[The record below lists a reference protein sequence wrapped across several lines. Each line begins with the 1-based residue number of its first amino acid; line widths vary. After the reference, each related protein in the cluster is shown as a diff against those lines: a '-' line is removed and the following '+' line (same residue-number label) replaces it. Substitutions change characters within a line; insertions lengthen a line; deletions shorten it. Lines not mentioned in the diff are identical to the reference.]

1 MRIKNI
7 SLKNYRNIE
16 SANVDF
22 SDGINI
28 LIGENAN
35 GKTNA
40 VEAIYQFA
48 QGKSFRTKNSMETI
62 SFGKEMCDLS
72 LGFVADGARESPVTA
87 VTPPFAKGGL
97 EKEKTKQ
104 MQIKLYKDKSKKFYY
119 NNIQLKKVIEF
130 IGNFR
135 AVLFTPDHL
144 GLVKGSPEIRRKF
157 IDMAISQIK
166 PVYLS
171 YLIDCN
177 RVLIQRN
184 HLLKHIKQTGE
195 TEEKSEQFYI
205 WTKKLAK
212 YSSVISRYRGEYI
225 ERLKEFVP
233 EFYGGLS
240 NGKEEITLSYVSN
253 INKYNKDFNDFH
265 DLGTCDKL
273 YGEVFSRCGK
283 EEFAAGT
290 TLCGP
295 QRDDLYIEIDGRS
308 AKGIASQG
316 QQRSAVLALKLA
328 EGEISKISHGEYPV
342 FLLDDILSELDCHR
356 QDFILKNLSG
366 RQVIIT
372 CCNSELLNGID
383 INISK
388 MIEVVNG
395 EFI

>member
-7 SLKNYRNIE
+7 SLKNYRNIGT
-16 SANVDF
+16 ANIDF

-28 LIGENAN
+28 LVGENAN

-48 QGKSFRTKNSMETI
+48 QGKSFRTKNNTETI
-62 SFGKEMCDLS
+62 SFDKEMCDLS
-72 LGFVADGARESPVTA
+72 LDFVLDKS
-87 VTPPFAKGGL
+87 
-97 EKEKTKQ
+97 EKVNNT
-104 MQIKLYKDKSKKFYY
+104 QIKLYKDKSKKFYY
-119 NNIQLKKVIEF
+119 NNIHVRKIIEF

-144 GLVKGSPEIRRKF
+144 GLVKGNPETRRRF

-184 HLLKHIKQTGE
+184 HLLKHIRQTGE
-195 TEEKSEQFYI
+195 TDEKLEQFYV
-205 WTKKLAK
+205 WTKKLSK
-212 YSSVISRYRGEYI
+212 YAAVITRYRGEYT

-233 EFYGGLS
+233 GFYSGLS
-240 NGKEEITLSYVSN
+240 KGREEIKLSYVSN
-253 INKYNKDFNDFH
+253 INKFNKDFCDFNDFT
-265 DLGTCDKL
+265 TCENL
-273 YGEVFSRCGK
+273 YFEVFSRGSK
-283 EEFAAGT
+283 DELAAGT
-290 TLCGP
+290 TLYGP
-295 QRDDLYIEIDGRS
+295 QRDDLYIEIDNKS
-308 AKGIASQG
+308 ARGIASQG

-328 EGEISKISHGEYPV
+328 EGDISKISHGEYPV
-342 FLLDDILSELDCHR
+342 FLLDDILSELDNKR
-356 QDFILKNLSG
+356 QDFILRNLSG

-388 MIEVVNG
+388 MIKVENG
-395 EFI
+395 NFM

>member
-16 SANVDF
+16 TANIDF

-40 VEAIYQFA
+40 VEAVYQFA
-48 QGKSFRTKNSMETI
+48 QGKSFRTKNIVEVI
-62 SFGKEMCDLS
+62 SFDKEMCDIS
-72 LGFVADGARESPVTA
+72 LNFVLDKS
-87 VTPPFAKGGL
+87 
-97 EKEKTKQ
+97 EKNNN
-104 MQIKLYKDKSKKFYY
+104 MQIKLHKDKSKKFFY
-119 NNIQLKKVIEF
+119 NNIQAKKVVEF

-144 GLVKGSPEIRRKF
+144 GLVKGNPETRRRF

-184 HLLKHIKQTGE
+184 HLLKHIRQTGE
-195 TEEKSEQFYI
+195 TSEKLEQLNI

-212 YSSVISRYRGEYI
+212 YSAVITRYRGEYT

-233 EFYGGLS
+233 GFYNGLS
-240 NGKEEITLSYVSN
+240 NGREGIKLSYISN
-253 INKYNKDFNDFH
+253 INKYNKDFKDFQNFE
-265 DLGTCDKL
+265 TCDGL
-273 YGEVFSRCGK
+273 YGEIFTRGNK
-283 EEFAAGT
+283 EELAAGT
-290 TLCGP
+290 TLYGP
-295 QRDDLYIEIDGRS
+295 QRDDLYIEIDNKS
-308 AKGIASQG
+308 ARGIASQG

-328 EGEISKISHGEYPV
+328 EGDISKISHGEYPV
-342 FLLDDILSELDCHR
+342 FLLDDILSELDHNR

-388 MIEVVNG
+388 MIKVENG
-395 EFI
+395 KFLNSEFGIRSSE

>member
-16 SANVDF
+16 AANIEF

-48 QGKSFRTKNSMETI
+48 QGKSFRTKNNFESI
-62 SFGKEMCDLS
+62 SFGKDMCDLS
-72 LGFVADGARESPVTA
+72 LGFISD
-87 VTPPFAKGGL
+87 
-97 EKEKTKQ
+97 KTGRSGT
-104 MQIKLYKDKSKKFYY
+104 MNIKLYADKSKKFYY
-119 NNIQLKKVIEF
+119 NNAALKKVVEF

-144 GLVKGSPEIRRKF
+144 GLVKGSPEMRRKF

-177 RVLIQRN
+177 RIMTQRN
-184 HLLKHIKQTGE
+184 HLLKHIRQTGM
-195 TEEKSEQFYI
+195 TDEKLEQFHI
-205 WTKKLAK
+205 WTKNFAK
-212 YSSVISRYRGEYI
+212 YSSVITRYRGEYI

-233 EFYGGLS
+233 GYHNGLS
-240 NGKEEITLSYVSN
+240 NGKEGIKLSYVSN
-253 INKYNKDFNDFH
+253 VNKFNSDYKDFHNFE
-265 DLGTCDKL
+265 TCEGL
-273 YGEVFSRCGK
+273 YAEVFSRGSK
-283 EEFAAGT
+283 EELAAGT
-290 TLCGP
+290 TLYGP
-295 QRDDLYIEIDGRS
+295 QRDDLYIEIDYKS
-308 AKGIASQG
+308 ARGIASQG

-328 EGEISKISHGEYPV
+328 EGDISKISHGEYPV
-342 FLLDDILSELDCHR
+342 FLLDDILSELDHSR
-356 QDFILKNLSG
+356 QDFILKNLAD

-372 CCNSELLNGID
+372 CCNSELLKD

-388 MIEVVNG
+388 MINVENG
-395 EFI
+395 KFV

>member
-16 SANVDF
+16 SADIEF

-28 LIGENAN
+28 LLGENAN

-40 VEAIYQFA
+40 VEAVYQFA
-48 QGKSFRTKNSMETI
+48 QGKSFRTKNNIESI
-62 SFGKEMCDLS
+62 SFGKEMCDLA
-72 LGFVADGARESPVTA
+72 LDFVSD
-87 VTPPFAKGGL
+87 
-97 EKEKTKQ
+97 KTGRSGS
-104 MQIKLYKDKSKKFYY
+104 MNIKLYTDKSKKFYY
-119 NNIQLKKVIEF
+119 NNIALKKVVEF

-144 GLVKGSPEIRRKF
+144 GLVKGSPDIRRKF

-177 RVLIQRN
+177 RVLLQRN

-195 TEEKSEQFYI
+195 TSEKLEQFNI
-205 WTKKLAK
+205 WTKKFVK
-212 YSSVISRYRGEYI
+212 YSAVITRYRGEYI

-233 EFYGGLS
+233 GFYNGLS
-240 NGKEEITLSYVSN
+240 NGREGIKLAYVSN
-253 INKYNKDFNDFH
+253 INKYDKDFNDFH
-265 DLGTCDKL
+265 NFEMCEGF
-273 YGEVFSRCGK
+273 YGEVFARGHK

-290 TLCGP
+290 TLYGP
-295 QRDDLYIEIDGRS
+295 QRDDLYIEIDDKS
-308 AKGIASQG
+308 ARGIASQG

-328 EGEISKISHGEYPV
+328 EGDISRISHGEYPV
-342 FLLDDILSELDCHR
+342 FLLDDILSELDHMR
-356 QDFILKNLSG
+356 QDFVLKNLLD

-372 CCNSELLNGID
+372 CCNSELLKD

-388 MIEVVNG
+388 MIRVENG
-395 EFI
+395 RFRQVIK